1 MINMRFKIRSVIILF
16 AMTSISFNAFKTKI
30 RLAIVLFTMTTFQT
44 IIRSVRFILCRR
56 SV

>member
-1 MINMRFKIRSVIILF
+1 MRFKIRSVIILF
-16 AMTSISFNAFKTKI
+16 AMTSISLNAFKTKI

-44 IIRSVRFILCRR
+44 IIHSVRFILCRR